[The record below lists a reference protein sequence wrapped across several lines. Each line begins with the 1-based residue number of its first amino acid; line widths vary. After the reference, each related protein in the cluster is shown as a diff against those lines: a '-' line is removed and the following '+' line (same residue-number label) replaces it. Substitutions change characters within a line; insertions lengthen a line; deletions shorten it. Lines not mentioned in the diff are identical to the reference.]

1 MAPQLGCRQ
10 RIEITSHLS
19 RWGIYVNA
27 FGWAGSADTRAH
39 RCTLTL
45 MLLWLPVALRV
56 KRVSDWVW
64 ALGVTRG
71 RNVFVLGSLR
81 GRHLLVF
88 ANLCLSHWDVVGGR
102 KRKRRG
108 RDEVKGRLRAWGCED
123 GGRDNGR
130 KRSLLKYWWPL
141 GADHFLC

>member
-1 MAPQLGCRQ
+1 MA
-10 RIEITSHLS
+10 
-19 RWGIYVNA
+19 
-27 FGWAGSADTRAH
+27 
-39 RCTLTL
+39 
-45 MLLWLPVALRV
+45 LPV

-88 ANLCLSHWDVVGGR
+88 ANLWLSHWDVVGGR

-108 RDEVKGRLRAWGCED
+108 RDEVKGRLRA
-123 GGRDNGR
+123 
-130 KRSLLKYWWPL
+130 
-141 GADHFLC
+141 